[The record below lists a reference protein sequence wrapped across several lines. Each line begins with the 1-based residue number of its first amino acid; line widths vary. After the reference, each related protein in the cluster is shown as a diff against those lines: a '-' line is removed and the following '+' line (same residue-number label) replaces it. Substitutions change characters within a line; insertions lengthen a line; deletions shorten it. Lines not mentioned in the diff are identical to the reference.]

1 VQKLIQK
8 RSLDFL
14 TIPLNLG
21 MEKLFL
27 SWQDIHT
34 YLSDIHSK
42 TKHLDQNAGIVGLS
56 RGGLV
61 PAVML
66 AHLKGIS
73 TFYTSGIKSYDE
85 ENKTTE
91 IMFQYP
97 DKNALKDKDTVYVV
111 DDICDTG
118 GTLKFIENYLLPIK
132 IISITLVYRTNDVY
146 KPNYFGTQL
155 SDKRWIVFPWEE
167 TK

>member
-1 VQKLIQK
+1 
-8 RSLDFL
+8 
-14 TIPLNLG
+14 
-21 MEKLFL
+21 MEKLYL
-27 SWQDIHT
+27 SWQDVQNSLNEIH
-34 YLSDIHSK
+34 LK
-42 TKHLDQNAGIVGLS
+42 TKDLDKNAAIIGLS

-66 AHLKGIS
+66 SHLKGIN
-73 TFYTSGIKSYDE
+73 TFYSCGIKSYNE
-85 ENKTTE
+85 QNKSTE

-97 DKNALKDKDTVYVV
+97 DKHALKKAEVVYVV

-132 IISITLVYRTNDVY
+132 MISITLIYRTNENY
-146 KPNYFGTQL
+146 RPSYFGTEL
-155 SDKRWIVFPWEE
+155 SDERWVVFPWEE